1 MQTLF
6 REAPIIMWRE
16 SRFLMRNPVPIVL
29 GFVNPILWLLLFGS
43 VFYNLARFPGFPA
56 PNYITFLVPGI
67 LAMNA
72 VARGLISCFNIVW
85 HRYYGF
91 LDKILVT
98 PISRSSIFSG
108 QLAITVLFGA
118 LEAILIMSVGWL
130 MGLKNASGFAG
141 ILLIVFLYVSLQLIF
156 IAISM
161 MMIRMVPEQFI
172 GMLQLL
178 ILPPVFLSSAL
189 FPLAF
194 APKLIRTVAR
204 FNPLTHAV
212 EAMRIV
218 LIDGLLWKQILFH
231 WAIVMAV
238 AILALILAHRLF
250 VKGISRHN
258 A

>member
-1 MQTLF
+1 MSFF
-6 REAPIIMWRE
+6 REAQIIMWRE

-29 GFVNPILWLLLFGS
+29 GFVNPVLWLLLFGS
-43 VFYNLARFPGFPA
+43 IFYNLARFPGFPA
-56 PNYITFLVPGI
+56 PNYTTFLVPGI

-72 VARGLISCFNIVW
+72 VARGLISCFNLVW

-98 PISRSSIFSG
+98 PISNTSIFFG
-108 QLAITVLFGA
+108 QLLITVLFGV
-118 LEAILIMSVGWL
+118 LESLLIIGVGAL
-130 MGLKNASGFAG
+130 MGMHVTGGLSGIAV
-141 ILLIVFLYVSLQLIF
+141 IVVLYVSLQLTF

-161 MMIRMVPEQFI
+161 MMIRMIPEQFI

-194 APKLIRTVAR
+194 APKIIRAIAR

-212 EAMRIV
+212 EGMRIV
-218 LIDGLLWKQILFH
+218 LVDGLMWESILFH
-231 WAIVMAV
+231 WGIVIGTAGLM
-238 AILALILAHRLF
+238 LLIAHQTF
-250 VKGISRHN
+250 IHGVSKHN

>member
-1 MQTLF
+1 MRSLF

-98 PISRSSIFSG
+98 PISRTSIFFG
-108 QLAITVLFGA
+108 QLTITVLFGA
-118 LEAILIMSVGWL
+118 LESVLIMSVGWL
-130 MGLKNASGFAG
+130 MGLKNASGVLG
-141 ILLIVFLYVSLQLIF
+141 VLLIVGLYVSLQLIF

-161 MMIRMVPEQFI
+161 MMIRMIPEQFI

-194 APKLIRTVAR
+194 APKFIRVVAR

-212 EAMRIV
+212 EAMRVV
-218 LIDGLLWKQILFH
+218 LIDGLHWRRILVH
-231 WAIVMAV
+231 W
-238 AILALILAHRLF
+238 
-250 VKGISRHN
+250 G
-258 A
+258 